1 MAEFQAI
8 TTQEELNRIV
18 EGRLERERAKYAN
31 YEAYKADSEAYAAI
45 KGKDYEGQIKGL
57 SDDLAKARGDLGTM
71 TKRAE
76 TAERS
81 LLRSRVAREAGLP
94 AELADRLAGEDE
106 KAMKADAEALAKL
119 VKPQQEP
126 QPLADHSGPAVDGNE
141 AEMRKLLNGL
151 KG

>member
-18 EGRLERERAKYAN
+18 EGRLERERAKYAKFD
-31 YEAYKADSEAYAAI
+31 EYKADSEAYAAI

-106 KAMKADAEALAKL
+106 KTLKADAEALAKL
-119 VKPQQEP
+119 VKPQTEP
-126 QPLADHSGPAVDGNE
+126 QPLADRSGPAADEKE

>member
-31 YEAYKADSEAYAAI
+31 YEAYKADSEAYAAF

-57 SDDLAKARGDLGTM
+57 SDDLAKARGELGTM

-106 KAMKADAEALAKL
+106 KALKADAEALSKL
-119 VKPQQEP
+119 IGKPQAEP
-126 QPLADHSGPAVDGNE
+126 QPLADLGDAGKGGDY
-141 AEMRKLLNGL
+141 AELLAGL